1 MSIHS
6 AKESILSGIEEL
18 KSLNKLKLAEWKVSI
33 IKLLEEIIKT

>member
-6 AKESILSGIEEL
+6 AKKSILSGIEEL
-18 KSLNKLKLAEWKVSI
+18 KSINKLKLAEWNVSI